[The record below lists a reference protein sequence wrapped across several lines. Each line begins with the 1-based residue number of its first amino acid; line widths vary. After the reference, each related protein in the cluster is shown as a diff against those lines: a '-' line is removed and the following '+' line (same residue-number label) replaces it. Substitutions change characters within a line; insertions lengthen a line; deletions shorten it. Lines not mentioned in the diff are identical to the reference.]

1 MDRPGESHERA
12 EPVESGSGRAGE
24 GPAVRAVARLLRP
37 LEIAED
43 VLHYAVAVA
52 LLGVGVHRAV
62 AICGGRVQRQR
73 RSPQRDR
80 AGGDQ
85 QPPVRRDRPGT
96 PRHGDRAFKRGGFQL
111 RPFLIIG
118 IISAVRHILTVG
130 AKSSLGKGIPNDEFT
145 RVMVEYGVNVGI
157 IVALVIALAIISRT
171 NADQQATGTAMTAT
185 RSGPAPLPRS
195 RVGGSRDDQL
205 QDPPPAQRGEFQ

>member
-1 MDRPGESHERA
+1 MADGFNGNADLLSEI
-12 EPVESGSGRAGE
+12 V
-24 GPAVRAVARLLRP
+24 PAVINSLLFVVIV
-37 LEIAED
+37 LE
-43 VLHYAVAVA
+43 
-52 LLGVGVHRAV
+52 LLGTVTAH
-62 AICGGRVQRQR
+62 
-73 RSPQRDR
+73 
-80 AGGDQ
+80 
-85 QPPVRRDRPGT
+85 
-96 PRHGDRAFKRGGFQL
+96 FKRGGFQL

>member
-1 MDRPGESHERA
+1 MDRPGESHERV
-12 EPVESGSGRAGE
+12 ERVESGSGRAGE
-24 GPAVRAVARLLRP
+24 GTAVRAVAHLLRP

-52 LLGVGVHRAV
+52 LLGVGVVVLWRSV
-62 AICGGRVQRQR
+62 ADGFNGNADLLSEIV
-73 RSPQRDR
+73 
-80 AGGDQ
+80 
-85 QPPVRRDRPGT
+85 PGVINSLLFVVIVLELLGT
-96 PRHGDRAFKRGGFQL
+96 VTAHFKRGGFQL

-130 AKSSLGKGIPNDEFT
+130 AKSSLGKGIPKDEFT

-171 NADQQATGTAMTAT
+171 NADQQA
-185 RSGPAPLPRS
+185 P
-195 RVGGSRDDQL
+195 Q
-205 QDPPPAQRGEFQ
+205 